1 MQPTQAHTSIQSGD
15 YDIDPARTTIR
26 FRTRHMFGLG
36 PVRGTFA
43 LRSGAVSVTDPVDG
57 SAVYAEIDAASFHT
71 GNPQR
76 DRAVLQRRHLDAAR
90 HPVITF
96 AAHGTNPVAGTIN
109 GTLTVRGVDRPVT
122 LIISSAEPAGAE
134 VAVTGSIHID
144 RYDFGLTAMRGMV
157 GRHLDLELS
166 AICVARAAS
175 QHGTGQDGT
184 GQDAAGQNGGRDH
197 G

>member
-1 MQPTQAHTSIQSGD
+1 MHTTQAHTSIQPGD
-15 YDIDPARTTIR
+15 YDIDPERTSVR

-57 SAVYAEIDAASFHT
+57 SAIYAEIEAASFRT

-76 DRAVLQRRHLDAAR
+76 DRTVLQRRHLDASR

-96 AAHGTNPVAGTIN
+96 AAQGAQPKSTNPAAGTIG
-109 GTLTVRGVDRPVT
+109 GTLTVRGVERPVT
-122 LIISSAEPAGAE
+122 LVVSSAEPAGADIS
-134 VAVTGSIHID
+134 VTASMHVD
-144 RYDFGLTAMRGMV
+144 RFDFGLTAMRGMV
-157 GRHLDLELS
+157 GRYLDLELS
-166 AICVARAAS
+166 AVCVARGAGQHRTS
-175 QHGTGQDGT
+175 QNG
-184 GQDAAGQNGGRDH
+184 AGQNGGRHH

>member
-1 MQPTQAHTSIQSGD
+1 MQSTQGHTSIQPGD
-15 YDIDPARTTIR
+15 YDIDPERTTIR

-57 SAVYAEIDAASFHT
+57 SAIYAQIEAASFHT
-71 GNPQR
+71 SNPQR
-76 DRAVLQRRHLDAAR
+76 DRTVRQRRHLDASR

-96 AAHGTNPVAGTIN
+96 AAQGAQAENTGPAAGTIA
-109 GTLTVRGVDRPVT
+109 GTLTVRGVERPVT
-122 LIISSAEPAGAE
+122 LAVSAAEPAGAE
-134 VAVTGSIHID
+134 IAVTGSMHID

-157 GRHLDLELS
+157 GRYLDLELS
-166 AICVARAAS
+166 AICVARG
-175 QHGTGQDGT
+175 QHGAGQDGA
-184 GQDAAGQNGGRDH
+184 GQDGGRHH